1 MNFLK
6 SMKWNMIVSSIFSII
21 LGVVLIAFPDT
32 SLFVI
37 VNIIAIAFT
46 AGGIASII
54 RYFTYDLRE
63 SLYRNDFLAGVI
75 CLAIGLLLFI
85 NPGVIVA
92 LVPFVLAIFV
102 MISGFIKLQDGI
114 DAYRMGY
121 KNSFIYIL
129 LAVLSIAAGLIIMF
143 NLFETASL
151 LFIFIGASLV
161 YTGISDIFATL
172 YLSRKLHEYYKDLDE
187 KGSSGY

>member
-6 SMKWNMIVSSIFSII
+6 NMKWNMIVSSIFSII
-21 LGVVLIAFPDT
+21 LGAVLMVFPDT
-32 SLFVI
+32 SLYVI
-37 VNIIAIAFT
+37 VNIIAIAF
-46 AGGIASII
+46 AVGGIASII
-54 RYFTYDLRE
+54 RYFTYDLRV

-75 CLAIGLLLFI
+75 SLTIGLLLFI

-92 LVPFVLAIFV
+92 LVPFVLAIFI

-121 KNSFIYIL
+121 KNSFIYIV
-129 LAVLSIAAGLIIMF
+129 LAVLSLIAGLIVMF
-143 NLFETASL
+143 NLFETATL

-161 YTGISDIFATL
+161 YTGISDIFTTL
-172 YLSRKLHEYYKDLDE
+172 YLSRKLHEYYKELDE
-187 KGSSGY
+187 KDRY